1 MMDILVGVRGATDY
15 YDIKEKDVKSLLLKG
30 ENYGQK

>member
-1 MMDILVGVRGATDY
+1 MDILVGVRNVTDY
-15 YDIKEKDVKSLLLKG
+15 YDIKEKGVKPLWYKG

>member
-1 MMDILVGVRGATDY
+1 MDILVGVRNVTGY
-15 YDIKEKDVKSLLLKG
+15 YDIKEKGVKPLWYKG

>member
-1 MMDILVGVRGATDY
+1 MDILVGVKSATDY
-15 YDIKEKDVKSLLLKG
+15 YDIKEKGVKPLWHKG